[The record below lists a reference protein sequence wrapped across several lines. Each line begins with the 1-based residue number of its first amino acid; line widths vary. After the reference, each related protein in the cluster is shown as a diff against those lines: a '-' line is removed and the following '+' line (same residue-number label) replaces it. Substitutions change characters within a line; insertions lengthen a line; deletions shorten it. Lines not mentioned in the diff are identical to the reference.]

1 MNCIELTFNGRIPS
15 KKNSRNIFV
24 DRRTGTI
31 RNIPSKTYAEWRDRN
46 LMELVNQMPEP
57 LKKVDEI
64 QMEFYMPD
72 DRKTDLSNKAE
83 SVMDLLVDAKII
95 EDDCWQVVPALYLRS
110 CGIDKDKPRVKLWVK
125 YQN

>member
-1 MNCIELTFNGRIPS
+1 MKSIELTFTGRIPS

-24 DRRTGTI
+24 DRRTGAI

-46 LMELVNQMPEP
+46 LMELVNQMAQP
-57 LKKVDEI
+57 LEKVDEI

-72 DRKTDLSNKAE
+72 DRKTDLTNKAE

-95 EDDCWQVVPALYLRS
+95 EDDCWQVVNKLYLMTP
-110 CGIDKDKPRVKLWVK
+110 GVDKKNPRVKVWIK
-125 YQN
+125 YF

>member
-1 MNCIELTFNGRIPS
+1 MNVIELTFEGRIPS

-24 DRRTGTI
+24 DRRTGAI

-57 LKKVDEI
+57 LGIVDEV

-72 DRKTDLSNKAE
+72 NRKTDLTNKAE
-83 SVMDLLVDAKII
+83 SVMDLLVDAKIL
-95 EDDCWQVVPALYLRS
+95 EDDCWQVVNKLFLM
-110 CGIDKDKPRVKLWVK
+110 CVGVDKKKPRVKVWVK
-125 YQN
+125 YL